1 MLSAIDIAMKYFMSL
16 QMMISN
22 TYGSL
27 PLELNKEQFSQ
38 AFAPKMNM
46 PLPRLVPFKNSLDI
60 RIDNMRELYKWAFFR
75 NDLVNKNVEIIM
87 KWYPGKEIIIGWYDG
102 KYWTSLDSIDLNFDL

>member
-1 MLSAIDIAMKYFMSL
+1 MLSAIDIAMKYFMAL

-27 PLELNKEQFSQ
+27 PLEMNKEQFYK
-38 AFAPKMNM
+38 AFTIKMNM

-60 RIDNMRELYKWAFFR
+60 KIDNMWQLYRWAFFR
-75 NDLVNKNVEIIM
+75 DDLVDKNIEIIM
-87 KWYPGKEIIIGWYDG
+87 KWYPGKEIVIGWYDN
-102 KYWTSLDSIDLNFDL
+102 KYWHSLDSINLDFNS